1 MNKIANSKIIYVF
14 YALLSGTLLG
24 SISILASSQSNFVMS
39 ASTMFFW
46 RFLLASL
53 VLLPIILKNSSIT
66 LERRNIVY
74 LIITGLVLYG
84 PAILFYFSST
94 SSFTITAS
102 VLIYGIIFVCISLFA
117 RLIAT
122 GKISIRMF
130 IEITALILG
139 LYFVFANNPE
149 TKEIIVIIIGTALY
163 AIAILSNKVYS
174 KTLNSTYIAF
184 IICLGTALFFLG
196 FSLLNQTFSF
206 PNNVELINSIL
217 IGTICTALPI
227 ILIIK
232 SLNKLPTIQLSMLII
247 IEPLISGFLKAGGI
261 SNGSNLKQS
270 LATAI
275 IIITVLIHKQYS
287 LSKS

>member
-1 MNKIANSKIIYVF
+1 M
-14 YALLSGTLLG
+14 
-24 SISILASSQSNFVMS
+24 
-39 ASTMFFW
+39 
-46 RFLLASL
+46 
-53 VLLPIILKNSSIT
+53 
-66 LERRNIVY
+66 
-74 LIITGLVLYG
+74 
-84 PAILFYFSST
+84 

-130 IEITALILG
+130 IEITVLILG

-149 TKEIIVIIIGTALY
+149 TKEIMVIIIGTVLY
-163 AIAILSNKVYS
+163 TIAILSNKVYS
-174 KTLNSTYIAF
+174 KTLNATYITF

-196 FSLLNQTFSF
+196 FSLLNKTFSF
-206 PNNVELINSIL
+206 PHHVDFINILL

-227 ILIIK
+227 LLIIK
-232 SLNKLPTIQLSMLII
+232 SLNKLTTLQLSMFIT

-261 SNGSNLKQS
+261 SNDSNLKQS
-270 LATAI
+270 LAAAV